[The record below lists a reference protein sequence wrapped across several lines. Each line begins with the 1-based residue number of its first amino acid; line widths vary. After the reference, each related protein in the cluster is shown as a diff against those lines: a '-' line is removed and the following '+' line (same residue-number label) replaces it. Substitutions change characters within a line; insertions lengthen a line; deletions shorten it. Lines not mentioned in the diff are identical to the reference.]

1 MPRPEEVV
9 PPLVRRHLRVRL
21 AGAEEV
27 AALAGVRGGG
37 GRIGLPSPVQTRTD
51 FVQRPAALTRS
62 LNLNKST
69 LIRKQGIPP

>member
-9 PPLVRRHLRVRL
+9 PPLVRRHLRVSL

-37 GRIGLPSPVQTRTD
+37 GRIGFPSPVQKIKSLSHIFD
-51 FVQRPAALTRS
+51 FNFLSA
-62 LNLNKST
+62 N
-69 LIRKQGIPP
+69 